1 MEGDFFTGKHNDVIN
16 SPNSSEKRKDL
27 DIIVYGLVPADTPA
41 FGGVSPPDFSPYV
54 VKLETYLKMINV
66 AYKKEASSP
75 QKSPNGKIPYTSV
88 KGKIQ
93 VDSMFTIEHLASF
106 GASLDANLD
115 DNEKSRSR
123 IIQVTAENSLYW
135 TFLYDRFIMDS
146 NWEITKAH
154 MAKSLPLILRPFV
167 PGYVRRRFKKQ
178 LIAMGYGRHTQ
189 EEIYSIGTKDLKALS
204 ELLGDQN
211 YFLGDKP
218 HSVDCAI
225 FGILWLLL
233 ESPHGG
239 PLVDACKKLP
249 NLLKFKDRVK
259 STFWNDW
266 DKVIQ
271 ANWDK
276 NMK

>member
-211 YFLGDKP
+211 YF
-218 HSVDCAI
+218 
-225 FGILWLLL
+225 FG
-233 ESPHGG
+233 
-239 PLVDACKKLP
+239 
-249 NLLKFKDRVK
+249 R
-259 STFWNDW
+259 
-266 DKVIQ
+266 
-271 ANWDK
+271 
-276 NMK
+276 